1 MKLRFGLIGAG
12 GIGGIRAQALEVSP
26 DCTLAAVCD
35 PDQVRA
41 HKVAGPDGAKVF
53 ADYREMLDWGQLDAV
68 LVCTPPQLHEQMTL
82 DAFAAG
88 KHVLC
93 EKPLSNNVESCK
105 KMVQAARDAGLTLA
119 TGFNH
124 RYFAAIRLVKSA
136 IESGEIG
143 DLDHVRS
150 YAGHVGLGELQGAPW
165 LTDPKVMGGGT
176 LMDNGIHLLD
186 LTRHVLGEVR
196 SVMGAYSEAVWKIPG
211 AEGNGFA
218 LLRSQD
224 NRTATLQ
231 SSWTEW
237 RGYRFYVAAYGT
249 RGTAWGYYAPMA
261 GMVVTMD
268 RPGGKPNRRYELF
281 PKLNTRE
288 KLKGWQLNVVDTFV
302 LEFRDFVA
310 LVGGDKR
317 TIAEGFDGLRA
328 VEIAHAV
335 RQSFDEERSVNLCD
349 PF

>member
-1 MKLRFGLIGAG
+1 MKLRFGLVGAG
-12 GIGGIRAQALEVSP
+12 GIGGIRARALEASP
-26 DCTLAAVCD
+26 DCELTAVAD
-35 PDQVRA
+35 PDQIRA
-41 HKVAGPDGAKVF
+41 HKVAGPCHATVF
-53 ADYREMLDWGQLDAV
+53 GDYRDLLEKAEVDAV
-68 LVCTPPQLHEQMTL
+68 LVCTPPQLHEPITL
-82 DAFAAG
+82 AAFERG

-93 EKPLSNNVESCK
+93 EKPLSNSVESAK
-105 KMVQAARDAGLTLA
+105 RMVQAARDKGLTLA

-124 RYFAAIRLVKSA
+124 RYFGAVRLVKTA

-150 YAGHVGLGELQGAPW
+150 FAGHVGVGELQGAPW
-165 LTDPKVMGGGT
+165 LLDPKVMGGGA

-196 SVMGAYSEAVWKIPG
+196 SVMGAYSESVWQIPG

-218 LLRSQD
+218 LLRSTE

-231 SSWTEW
+231 ASWTEW
-237 RGYRFYVAAYGT
+237 RGYRFYVAAYGN

-268 RPGGKPNRRYELF
+268 RPGGKPQRRYELF

-310 LVGGDKR
+310 LVHGDQR

-328 VEIAHAV
+328 VEMAHAV
-335 RQSFDEERSVNLCD
+335 RQSFDENRSVELCS